1 MNTPNKQDELDEIKL
16 QLAKFIIMNFS
27 ISTIREKGISNLNR
41 WKSQDVWCSAHD
53 EWRALLD
60 TGSDEDIIT
69 NLNWNADSCSV
80 PCYFHLSKQLSI
92 NHSQSIIT
100 ITKTQ
105 SIITILKNYSNTRP
119 IS

>member
-1 MNTPNKQDELDEIKL
+1 MNTPNKHDELDEIKL

-60 TGSDEDIIT
+60 TGSDEEIIT
-69 NLNWNADSCSV
+69 AMTARD
-80 PCYFHLSKQLSI
+80 Q
-92 NHSQSIIT
+92 HSNRLRQSPPYVGLL
-100 ITKTQ
+100 TQ
-105 SIITILKNYSNTRP
+105 ETVMKFYKLPFTGSDTF
-119 IS
+119 